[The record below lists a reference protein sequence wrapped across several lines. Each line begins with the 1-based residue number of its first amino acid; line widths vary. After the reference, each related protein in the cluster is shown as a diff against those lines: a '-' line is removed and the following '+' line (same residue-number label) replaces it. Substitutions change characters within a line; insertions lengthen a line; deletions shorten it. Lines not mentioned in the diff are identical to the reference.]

1 MAVFTYSGRGTG
13 GTMTGEIEAPDRTS
27 AVGELRK
34 RAILVTKI
42 QERAGSKSP
51 SKAGGKVKDKEM
63 AIFTRQF
70 STMIDAGL
78 PLVQCLNILAEQ
90 SESKNLRDVTGRVAR
105 SVEQGSTLADSLRR
119 HPRAFD
125 DLFTNMVEVG
135 ESGGILDVVFQRLA
149 AYIEK
154 AAALKRKVKG
164 AMIYPASII
173 SVAFLV
179 VIFMLTFVIPTFT
192 KMFKDLGADLPLPT
206 QVVVWFSD
214 FVRSYI
220 LFIFAGVIGCFSA
233 LRAYYRTERGRS
245 TIDALMLKL
254 PVIGTLIRKVAV
266 ARFTRTL
273 GTLVSSGV
281 PILEGLRIT
290 ARTAGNRVVEKA
302 VMQCR
307 AAVTAGKTLAEPLK
321 ASGVFPPMVIQ
332 MISVGE
338 QTGALDAMLSKIA
351 DFYDDEV
358 DTAVSSMTALLEPIM
373 IVVLG
378 VLIGGLVVA
387 MYLPIFKLVTLV
399 KRSEERRV
407 GKECRS

>member
-1 MAVFTYSGRGTG
+1 MAVFTYQGRGSA
-13 GTMTGEIEAPDRTS
+13 GTMTGEIEAADRTS
-27 AVGELRK
+27 AVGELRR

-42 QERAGSKSP
+42 NEKAGSKAP
-51 SKAGGKVKDKEM
+51 AKAGGKVKDKEM

-78 PLVQCLNILAEQ
+78 PLVQCLTILAEQ
-90 SESKNLRDVTGRVAR
+90 SESKNLRDVTDRVAR
-105 SVEQGSTLADSLRR
+105 SVEQGSTLADALRR
-119 HPRAFD
+119 NPRTFD
-125 DLFTNMVEVG
+125 DLFTNLVEVG
-135 ESGGILDVVFQRLA
+135 ETGGILDTVFQRLA

-154 AAALKRKVKG
+154 AAALKRKVKS

-173 SVAFLV
+173 GVAMLV
-179 VIFMLTFVIPTFT
+179 VVFMLTFVIPTFT
-192 KMFKDLGADLPLPT
+192 KMFKDLGAELPLPT
-206 QVVVWFSD
+206 QVVVWLSE
-214 FVRSYI
+214 FVRTYI
-220 LFIFAGVIGCFSA
+220 LLIIAGVVGCFFA
-233 LRAYYRTERGRS
+233 LRAYYRSEKGRAI
-245 TIDALMLKL
+245 IDALLLKL
-254 PVIGTLIRKVAV
+254 PVVGTLIRKVAV

-290 ARTAGNRVVEKA
+290 ARTSGNRVVEKA

-358 DTAVSSMTALLEPIM
+358 DVAVGALTSMIEPVM
-373 IVVLG
+373 MVFLGGVV
-378 VLIGGLVVA
+378 GGFLVA
-387 MYLPIFKLVTLV
+387 MYLPIFSIAGNIK
-399 KRSEERRV
+399 
-407 GKECRS
+407 

>member
-27 AVGELRK
+27 AVGERRK

-42 QERAGSKSP
+42 QERAGGKTP

-78 PLVQCLNILAEQ
+78 PLVQCLTILAEQ
-90 SESKNLRDVTGRVAR
+90 SESKNLRDVTSRVAR
-105 SVEQGSTLADSLRR
+105 SVEQGSTLADALRR
-119 HPRAFD
+119 NPRTFD
-125 DLFTNMVEVG
+125 DLFTNLVEVG
-135 ESGGILDVVFQRLA
+135 ETGGILDTVFQRLA
-149 AYIEK
+149 VYIEK
-154 AAALKRKVKG
+154 AAALKRKVKS
-164 AMIYPASII
+164 AMIYPASIMG
-173 SVAFLV
+173 VAFLV

-192 KMFKDLGADLPLPT
+192 KMFKDLNAELPMPT
-206 QVVVWFSD
+206 QIVVWLSD
-214 FVRSYI
+214 FMRTYI
-220 LFIFAGVIGCFSA
+220 LLIIAGLVGCFFA
-233 LRAYYRTERGRS
+233 LRAYYRTEKGRAI
-245 TIDALMLKL
+245 IDALLLKL
-254 PVIGTLIRKVAV
+254 PVVGTLIRKVAV

-281 PILEGLRIT
+281 PILDGLRIT
-290 ARTAGNRVVEKA
+290 ARTSGNRVVEKG

-338 QTGALDAMLSKIA
+338 QTGALEAMLSKIA

-373 IVVLG
+373 IVLRG
-378 VLIGGLVVA
+378 VLIRGLVVA
-387 MYLPIFKLVTLV
+387 MYVPIFKLVTLV
-399 KRSEERRV
+399 K
-407 GKECRS
+407 

>member
-1 MAVFTYSGRGTG
+1 MAVFTYQGRGSA
-13 GTMTGEIEAPDRTS
+13 GTMTGEIEASDRTA

-42 QERAGSKSP
+42 QERAGGKSP

-90 SESKNLRDVTGRVAR
+90 SESTNLRAVTDRVAR
-105 SVEQGSTLADSLRR
+105 SVEQGSTLADALRR
-119 HPRAFD
+119 HPRTFD

-149 AYIEK
+149 SYIEK

-164 AMIYPASII
+164 AMIYPASIMG
-173 SVAFLV
+173 VAALV

-206 QVVVWFSD
+206 QVVVWLSE
-214 FVRSYI
+214 FVRTYI
-220 LFIFAGVIGCFSA
+220 LLIIAAIVGCVFA
-233 LRAYYRTERGRS
+233 LRAYYRTEKGQS
-245 TIDALMLKL
+245 TIDALLLKI
-254 PVIGTLIRKVAV
+254 PVMGSLIRKVAV

-290 ARTAGNRVVEKA
+290 ARTAGNKVVEKA
-302 VMQCR
+302 VLQCR

-358 DTAVSSMTALLEPIM
+358 DTAVSAMTALLEPMM

-399 KRSEERRV
+399 K
-407 GKECRS
+407 

>member
-42 QERAGSKSP
+42 QERSGGKSP

-90 SESKNLRDVTGRVAR
+90 SESKNLRVVTDRVAR

-119 HPRAFD
+119 HPRTFD

-164 AMIYPASII
+164 AMIYPASIMG
-173 SVAFLV
+173 VAALV

-192 KMFKDLGADLPLPT
+192 KMFRTWAPISLCPP
-206 QVVVWFSD
+206 
-214 FVRSYI
+214 RSWCGSRI
-220 LFIFAGVIGCFSA
+220 SCA
-233 LRAYYRTERGRS
+233 RTS
-245 TIDALMLKL
+245 SSSSQ
-254 PVIGTLIRKVAV
+254 P
-266 ARFTRTL
+266 
-273 GTLVSSGV
+273 SSGASSPSA
-281 PILEGLRIT
+281 PITGPR
-290 ARTAGNRVVEKA
+290 RG
-302 VMQCR
+302 
-307 AAVTAGKTLAEPLK
+307 
-321 ASGVFPPMVIQ
+321 SPP
-332 MISVGE
+332 S
-338 QTGALDAMLSKIA
+338 TPSCSR
-351 DFYDDEV
+351 Y
-358 DTAVSSMTALLEPIM
+358 P
-373 IVVLG
+373 
-378 VLIGGLVVA
+378 
-387 MYLPIFKLVTLV
+387 
-399 KRSEERRV
+399 
-407 GKECRS
+407 

>member
-42 QERAGSKSP
+42 QERAGGKSP

-135 ESGGILDVVFQRLA
+135 ESGGILDIVFQRLA

-206 QVVVWFSD
+206 QVVVWLSE
-214 FVRSYI
+214 FVRTYI
-220 LFIFAGVIGCFSA
+220 LLIIAAVVGCVFAI
-233 LRAYYRTERGRS
+233 RAYYRTEKGQG
-245 TIDALMLKL
+245 TIDALLLKV
-254 PVIGTLIRKVAV
+254 PVMGTLIRKVAV

-290 ARTAGNRVVEKA
+290 ARTAGNKVVEKA
-302 VMQCR
+302 VLQCR

-358 DTAVSSMTALLEPIM
+358 DVAVSSMTALLEPIM

-399 KRSEERRV
+399 K
-407 GKECRS
+407 

>member
-42 QERAGSKSP
+42 QERAGGKSP

-119 HPRAFD
+119 HPRTFD

-164 AMIYPASII
+164 AMIYPASIMG
-173 SVAFLV
+173 VAALV

-206 QVVVWFSD
+206 QVVVWLSE
-214 FVRSYI
+214 FVRTYI
-220 LFIFAGVIGCFSA
+220 LLIIAAIVGCVFA
-233 LRAYYRTERGRS
+233 LRAYYRTEKGQS
-245 TIDALMLKL
+245 TIDALLLKV
-254 PVIGTLIRKVAV
+254 PVMGSLIRKVAV

-290 ARTAGNRVVEKA
+290 ARTAGNKVVEKA
-302 VMQCR
+302 VLQCR

-358 DTAVSSMTALLEPIM
+358 DTAVSAMTALLEPIM

-399 KRSEERRV
+399 K
-407 GKECRS
+407 

>member
-1 MAVFTYSGRGTG
+1 MAVFTYQGRGTG
-13 GTMTGEIEAPDRTS
+13 GTTTGEIEAQDRMT

-42 QERAGSKSP
+42 NEKSGGKTAV
-51 SKAGGKVKDKEM
+51 KAGGKVKDKDM

-78 PLVQCLNILAEQ
+78 PLVQCLNILSEQ
-90 SESKNLRDVTGRVAR
+90 SESQNLRDVTGRVAR
-105 SVEQGSTLADSLRR
+105 SVEQGSTLAEALRR
-119 HPRAFD
+119 NPRTFD
-125 DLFTNMVEVG
+125 DLFVNLVEVG
-135 ESGGILDVVFQRLA
+135 ETGGILDTVFQRLA

-164 AMIYPASII
+164 AMIYPLSIMG
-173 SVAFLV
+173 VAGMV
-179 VIFMLTFVIPTFT
+179 VVFMLTFVIPTFT

-206 QVVVWFSD
+206 QIVVWISD
-214 FVRSYI
+214 FMRTYI
-220 LFIFAGVIGCFSA
+220 LLLIAGAVGAFFA
-233 LRAYYRTERGRS
+233 LRAYYRSEKGRS
-245 TIDALMLKL
+245 LIDALLLKL
-254 PVIGTLIRKVAV
+254 PVIGTLIRKIAV

-290 ARTAGNRVVEKA
+290 ARTAGNKVVEKA

-307 AAVTAGKTLAEPLK
+307 AAVTQGKTLAEPLK

-358 DTAVSSMTALLEPIM
+358 DTAVGALTALLEPLM

-378 VLIGGLVVA
+378 ITVGGLVVA

-399 KRSEERRV
+399 K
-407 GKECRS
+407 